1 MQPMKIPARRSRR
14 PWHSYSGDMIEAT
27 TGQPVSLMKGILSLV
42 LLHPCVQETCTAWVP
57 LLFHWLRPLSSA
69 IIRLFVRN
77 AAVFSVWQVDRLDV
91 GANVTTQNGCYTAF
105 HAGSSRL
112 IVNYDPEI
120 LSHVPDLG
128 SKYVN
133 IISLLAGHWMPLVCF
148 SKTGKVTAPA
158 PRRPLSSY
166 QTLPMSPQDGGGRNL
181 EGRKPPMI
189 FYDTP
194 LSLRMFSVW

>member
-1 MQPMKIPARRSRR
+1 MFRKPVLRGFLCSFTDLDLYPQQS
-14 PWHSYSGDMIEAT
+14 SG
-27 TGQPVSLMKGILSLV
+27 
-42 LLHPCVQETCTAWVP
+42 LLYEM
-57 LLFHWLRPLSSA
+57 LLF
-69 IIRLFVRN
+69 
-77 AAVFSVWQVDRLDV
+77 FSVWQVDRLDV